1 MDFDWSVILTA
12 LPALAQGAK
21 LTVFITVVGL
31 AGGVAVGLLFGLMR
45 AYGNKA
51 LSGIAFGYVE
61 FVRGTP
67 IVVQVMFIYFA
78 LPVLL
83 NVRVD
88 AMTAAIT
95 AIVVNSG
102 AYIAEIVRGAFLSV
116 PRGLREAGLALGMPT
131 WRVLAF
137 VVGPVAFRRMTPPLG
152 NQFIVSLKDTSLFI
166 VIGVGELTRQGQEIM
181 AANFRAVEIWSAV
194 AAIYLVMI
202 GVLTFS
208 LRMIER
214 RMRILRAQSRSVPAR
229 SGQVFRAVMPHAL
242 RRQPQIWWS
251 SRPSPS
257 ASARRWY
264 STRWIS
270 PSAPAKSSY

>member
-116 PRGLREAGLALGMPT
+116 PRGLREAGLALG
-131 WRVLAF
+131 
-137 VVGPVAFRRMTPPLG
+137 
-152 NQFIVSLKDTSLFI
+152 
-166 VIGVGELTRQGQEIM
+166 
-181 AANFRAVEIWSAV
+181 
-194 AAIYLVMI
+194 
-202 GVLTFS
+202 VLTFS